1 MAWLKKDF
9 RLIKRLFDVLASIIG
24 LIILSPIILTA
35 AVISVISQGFPI
47 FFHHERLGR
56 DGFPFTM
63 VKFRTMDKGH
73 SLSAKHDITRLTSW
87 GRVLRKTSID
97 ELPVLFNVI
106 KGDMSLVGPRPMPTK
121 YLPRFNKSQ
130 INRLNVKPGITG
142 LAQVTGRNSL
152 SWEERFALD
161 VNYVKNNSFMGDLI
175 IILKTLIVV
184 FKGKNVDAN
193 NQEIMPE
200 FMGSK
205 KEAKK
210 L

>member
-1 MAWLKKDF
+1 M
-9 RLIKRLFDVLASIIG
+9 IG
-24 LIILSPIILTA
+24 LIILSPIILIA

-63 VKFRTMDKGH
+63 VKFRTMDNGH
-73 SLSAKHDITRLTSW
+73 SLSAKHDITRLTHW
-87 GRVLRKTSID
+87 GRVLRRTSID

-121 YLPRFNKSQ
+121 YLARFNKSQ
-130 INRLNVKPGITG
+130 IKRLNVKPGITG

-152 SWEERFALD
+152 SWEEKFELD
-161 VNYVKNNSFMGDLI
+161 VKYVKQNSLIGDLI
-175 IILKTLIVV
+175 IILKTLFTVI
-184 FKGKNVDAN
+184 KGKDIEASD
-193 NQEIMPE
+193 QEIMPE

-205 KEAKK
+205 KEARK

>member
-1 MAWLKKDF
+1 M
-9 RLIKRLFDVLASIIG
+9 IG
-24 LIILSPIILTA
+24 LIILSPIILIT

-63 VKFRTMDKGH
+63 VKFRTMDNGH
-73 SLSAKHDITRLTSW
+73 SLGAKHDITRLTSW

-184 FKGKNVDAN
+184 FTGKNVDAN

-200 FMGSK
+200 FMGSGNY
-205 KEAKK
+205 ENGEC
-210 L
+210 

>member
-1 MAWLKKDF
+1 M
-9 RLIKRLFDVLASIIG
+9 KRLFDVLASMIG
-24 LIILSPIILTA
+24 LIILSPIILIA

-63 VKFRTMDKGH
+63 VKFRTMDNGH
-73 SLSAKHDITRLTSW
+73 SLSAKHDITRLTPW
-87 GRVLRKTSID
+87 GRVLRRTSID
-97 ELPVLFNVI
+97 ELPVLFFNVI

-130 INRLNVKPGITG
+130 IKRLNVKPGITG

-152 SWEERFALD
+152 SWEERFELD
-161 VNYVKNNSFMGDLI
+161 VKYVKQNSLIGDLI
-175 IILKTLIVV
+175 IILKTLFTVIR
-184 FKGKNVDAN
+184 GKDIEARD
-193 NQEIMPE
+193 QEIMPE

-205 KEAKK
+205 KEVRK

>member
-1 MAWLKKDF
+1 M
-9 RLIKRLFDVLASIIG
+9 IKRLFDVSASIIG
-24 LIILSPIILTA
+24 LVILSPIILTA

-63 VKFRTMDKGH
+63 VKFRTMDNGH
-73 SLSAKHDITRLTSW
+73 SLSAKHDITRLTPW
-87 GRVLRKTSID
+87 GRVLRRSSID

-184 FKGKNVDAN
+184 FTGKNVDAN

-200 FMGSK
+200 FMGSGHY
-205 KEAKK
+205 ENDEY
-210 L
+210 

>member
-1 MAWLKKDF
+1 M
-9 RLIKRLFDVLASIIG
+9 KRLFDVLASMIG
-24 LIILSPIILTA
+24 LIILSPIILIA

-63 VKFRTMDKGH
+63 VKFRTMDNGH
-73 SLSAKHDITRLTSW
+73 SLSAKHDITRLTHW
-87 GRVLRKTSID
+87 GRVLRRTSID

-184 FKGKNVDAN
+184 FKGENVDAN

-200 FMGSK
+200 FMGSGHY
-205 KEAKK
+205 ENGE
-210 L
+210 

>member
-1 MAWLKKDF
+1 
-9 RLIKRLFDVLASIIG
+9 LIKQLFDVLASTIG
-24 LIILSPIILTA
+24 LIILSPIILIT

-47 FFHHERLGR
+47 FFHHERLGK
-56 DGFPFTM
+56 DGHPFTM
-63 VKFRTMDKGH
+63 VKFRTMDSGH
-73 SLSAKHDITRLTSW
+73 SLSAKHDITRLTPW
-87 GRVLRKTSID
+87 GRVLRRTSID

-130 INRLNVKPGITG
+130 IQRLNVKPGITG

-200 FMGSK
+200 FMGSGHY
-205 KEAKK
+205 ENGE
-210 L
+210 

>member
-1 MAWLKKDF
+1 MK
-9 RLIKRLFDVLASIIG
+9 RLIDVLASMIG
-24 LIILSPIILTA
+24 LIILSPIILIA

-47 FFHHERLGR
+47 FFHHERLGI
-56 DGFPFTM
+56 DGLPFTM

-73 SLSAKHDITRLTSW
+73 SLSAKHDITRLTPW
-87 GRVLRKTSID
+87 GRVLRRTSID

-121 YLPRFNKSQ
+121 YLPRFNASQ
-130 INRLNVKPGITG
+130 IKRLNVKPGITG

-152 SWEERFALD
+152 SWEERFELD
-161 VNYVKNNSFMGDLI
+161 VKYVKQNSLIGDLI
-175 IILKTLIVV
+175 IILKTLFTVIR
-184 FKGKNVDAN
+184 GKDIEASD
-193 NQEIMPE
+193 QEIMPE

-205 KEAKK
+205 KEARE

>member
-1 MAWLKKDF
+1 M
-9 RLIKRLFDVLASIIG
+9 IG
-24 LIILSPIILTA
+24 LIILSPIILIA

-63 VKFRTMDKGH
+63 VKFRTMDNGH
-73 SLSAKHDITRLTSW
+73 SLSAKHDITRLTPW
-87 GRVLRKTSID
+87 GRVLRRTSID
-97 ELPVLFNVI
+97 ELPVLFFNVI

-130 INRLNVKPGITG
+130 IKRLNVKPGITG

-152 SWEERFALD
+152 SWEERFELD
-161 VNYVKNNSFMGDLI
+161 VKYVKQNSLIGDFI
-175 IILKTLIVV
+175 IILKTLFTVIR
-184 FKGKNVDAN
+184 GKDIEASD
-193 NQEIMPE
+193 QEIMPE

-205 KEAKK
+205 KEVKK

>member
-1 MAWLKKDF
+1 M
-9 RLIKRLFDVLASIIG
+9 IG
-24 LIILSPIILTA
+24 LIILSPIILIA

-47 FFHHERLGR
+47 FFQHERLGR

-63 VKFRTMDKGH
+63 VKFRTMDNGH

-161 VNYVKNNSFMGDLI
+161 VNYVKNNSLMGDLI

-200 FMGSK
+200 FMGSGHY
-205 KEAKK
+205 ENGE
-210 L
+210 